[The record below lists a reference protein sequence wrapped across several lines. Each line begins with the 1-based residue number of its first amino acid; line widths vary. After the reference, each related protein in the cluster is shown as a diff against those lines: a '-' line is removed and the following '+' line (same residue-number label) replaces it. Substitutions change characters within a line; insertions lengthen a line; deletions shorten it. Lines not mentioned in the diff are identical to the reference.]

1 MIRSVFT
8 FVVTF
13 FCAASL
19 FSQPKDLVNYD
30 HDYSD
35 KIKSVIIRPA
45 GSNTGFPVTFLN
57 SDQPLELVFDDLNG
71 DFKYYKY
78 RIVQCDA
85 NWNPSALT
93 EIEYLQGFNDQ
104 EVRNYAYSVNT
115 RVVYT
120 QYNFTFPNDLLGVTK
135 SGNYLIHVYS
145 DEDNTPII
153 TRRFIVSDQLFGVTA
168 SIAGDIQ
175 AGSAR
180 ENQRINLT
188 LSPSVR
194 IIDPLTQVRVAII
207 KNGIWENKP
216 LLSPRFVR
224 NDVLTFDYVNETS
237 FEGGKEFRFLDIRSF
252 RRPSFKVENLERYDD
267 RTEVFLRTERLDEKS
282 GHIAYPDL
290 NGSFISQN
298 LDNRNDIMES
308 DYAMVHFYLKSPGP
322 LPNPVYV
329 MGQFNEWGRSEGSV
343 PMQYDSEKGYYST
356 TIDLKQGYYDY
367 FYAEKMKDGSFDH
380 TRTEGNSYE
389 TSNNYQIIVY
399 YKAYGERY
407 ERVGQYWLLGTPTS
421 GFIKEN

>member
-8 FVVTF
+8 LLVTIVF
-13 FCAASL
+13 LTQITA
-19 FSQPKDLVNYD
+19 QPKDLFNFD

-35 KIKSVIIRPA
+35 KIRSVIIRPA
-45 GSNTGFPVTFLN
+45 GSNTGFPITFLN

-85 NWNPSALT
+85 NWNPSQLN

-145 DEDNTPII
+145 DEDNIPII
-153 TRRFIVSDQLFGVTA
+153 TRRFIVAEQLFGVSA
-168 SIAGDIQ
+168 AIAGDIQ
-175 AGSAR
+175 AGTAR
-180 ENQRINLT
+180 ENQRINLS
-188 LSPSVR
+188 LSPTVR
-194 IIDPLTQVRVAII
+194 IIDPLTQVKVAIL
-207 KNGIWENKP
+207 KNGIWENRP
-216 LLSPRFVR
+216 LIAPRFVR
-224 NDVLTFDYVNETS
+224 NDQLTFDYINETS
-237 FEGGKEFRFLDIRSF
+237 FSGGKEFRFLDIRSF

-290 NGSFISQN
+290 NGSFIIQN
-298 LDNRNDIMES
+298 LDNRNDLMES
-308 DYAMVHFYLKSPGP
+308 DYAMVHFYLNSEGP
-322 LPNPVYV
+322 LSNPVYV
-329 MGQFNEWGRSEGSV
+329 LGQFNEWGRSENTV
-343 PMQYDSEKGYYST
+343 PMEYISGKGYYT
-356 TIDLKQGYYDY
+356 ATIDLKQGYYDY
-367 FYAEKMKDGSFDH
+367 FYAEKLKNGTFDH
-380 TRTEGNSYE
+380 TRTEGNAYE

-399 YKAYGERY
+399 YRAYGERY
-407 ERVGQYWLLGTPTS
+407 DRVGQYWLLGTPTS